1 MKVKILLI
9 AFLSIVYLQANAQ
22 KSNDEVT
29 LVVSATA
36 STEEEAIKTALR
48 SAIEQT
54 YGTFV
59 SANTTLLNDKLVK
72 DEIVTI
78 SSGNIKEY
86 NKIKSYKNTNGKI
99 SVVLKATVCISKLV
113 TYAKSKGAS
122 TEFAGASFAMN
133 TKKLELNKQAD
144 KGVSTEFAGTSFAM
158 NMKKLELNKQAE
170 KKALIN
176 LLLFIKESLPS
187 AFDRNIQIID
197 PSIPKRF
204 EFYDNAYCE
213 VLLPRT
219 YEPEYGHRSD
229 DYMTLYEEDINWA
242 HNVTEKCYEMS
253 ILISYVNN
261 KNTEPF
267 FSYVKNYLKSISLT
281 KDERE
286 YLEETGIDF
295 SRYKFD
301 FFYEPNED
309 DSDSA
314 NHYYF
319 RNGSDVIGSF
329 TCQLAK
335 IFDKYFFNF
344 YVVDNLGGRSHV
356 DYHTKM
362 NTESIPEED
371 RFRNYSSGVLSPKSF
386 FASSVY
392 YYYETV
398 FSLEKDPK
406 IKLTF
411 FIPKDKIAKY
421 SSFTI
426 E

>member
-59 SANTTLLNDKLVK
+59 SANTTLLNDELVK

-86 NKIKSYKNTNGKI
+86 NKIESYENTNGQI

-133 TKKLELNKQAD
+133 MKMLELNK
-144 KGVSTEFAGTSFAM
+144 E
-158 NMKKLELNKQAE
+158 AE
-170 KKALIN
+170 EKALIN

-187 AFDRNIQIID
+187 AFDRNIQFID
-197 PSIPKRF
+197 PSIPRRF
-204 EFYDNAYCE
+204 DFYDNGTGR
-213 VLLPRT
+213 VLLPCT
-219 YEPEYGHRSD
+219 YEPNYAENDNVSD
-229 DYMTLYEEDINWA
+229 DDMILNKEDINWA
-242 HNVTEKCYEMS
+242 QNVAEKCYEMS

-261 KNTEPF
+261 NNTEPF
-267 FSYVKNYLKSISLT
+267 ISYVENYLKSISLT
-281 KDERE
+281 EDERE
-286 YLEETGIDF
+286 YLEKTGMDF
-295 SRYKFD
+295 IRY
-301 FFYEPNED
+301 FFYIHD
-309 DSDSA
+309 YSV
-314 NHYYF
+314 YYF

-329 TCQLAK
+329 ACQLAK

-344 YVVDNLGGRSHV
+344 DVVDNLGGRSHV

-362 NTESIPEED
+362 DTESIPKED

-392 YYYETV
+392 YYDENR
-398 FSLEKDPK
+398 FALMQDPK

-411 FIPKDKIAKY
+411 FIPKDKIAQY

>member
-29 LVVSATA
+29 LLVSATA
-36 STEEEAIKTALR
+36 PTEDEAIKTALR

-59 SANTTLLNDKLVK
+59 SANTTLLNDELVK

-86 NKIKSYKNTNGKI
+86 NKIESYENTNGQI

-133 TKKLELNKQAD
+133 
-144 KGVSTEFAGTSFAM
+144 
-158 NMKKLELNKQAE
+158 MKMLELNKQAE
-170 KKALIN
+170 EKALIN

-187 AFDRNIQIID
+187 AFDRNIQFID
-197 PSIPKRF
+197 PSIPRRF
-204 EFYDNAYCE
+204 DFYDNGTGR
-213 VLLPRT
+213 VLLPCT
-219 YEPEYGHRSD
+219 YEPNYAENDNVSD
-229 DYMTLYEEDINWA
+229 DDMILNKEDINWA
-242 HNVTEKCYEMS
+242 QNVAEKCYEMS

-261 KNTEPF
+261 NNTEPF
-267 FSYVKNYLKSISLT
+267 ISYVENYLKSISLT
-281 KDERE
+281 EDERE
-286 YLEETGIDF
+286 YLEKTGMDF
-295 SRYKFD
+295 IRY
-301 FFYEPNED
+301 FFYIHD
-309 DSDSA
+309 YSV
-314 NHYYF
+314 YYF

-329 TCQLAK
+329 ACQLAK

-344 YVVDNLGGRSHV
+344 DVVDNLGGRSHV

-362 NTESIPEED
+362 DTESIPKED

-392 YYYETV
+392 YYDENR
-398 FSLEKDPK
+398 FALMQDPK

>member
-36 STEEEAIKTALR
+36 STEDEAIKTALR

-59 SANTTLLNDKLVK
+59 SANTTLLNDELVK

-86 NKIKSYKNTNGKI
+86 NKIESYENTNGQI

-133 TKKLELNKQAD
+133 MKMLELNK
-144 KGVSTEFAGTSFAM
+144 E
-158 NMKKLELNKQAE
+158 AE
-170 KKALIN
+170 EKALIN

-197 PSIPKRF
+197 PSIPRRF
-204 EFYDNAYCE
+204 DFYDNGTGR
-213 VLLPRT
+213 VLLPCT
-219 YEPEYGHRSD
+219 YEPNYAENDNVSD
-229 DYMTLYEEDINWA
+229 DDMILNKEDINWA
-242 HNVTEKCYEMS
+242 QNVAEKCYEMS

-261 KNTEPF
+261 NNTEPF
-267 FSYVKNYLKSISLT
+267 ISYVENYLKSISLT
-281 KDERE
+281 EDERE
-286 YLEETGIDF
+286 YLEKTGMDF
-295 SRYKFD
+295 IRY
-301 FFYEPNED
+301 FFYIHD
-309 DSDSA
+309 YSV
-314 NHYYF
+314 YYF

-329 TCQLAK
+329 ACQLAK

-344 YVVDNLGGRSHV
+344 DVVDNLGGRSLV

-362 NTESIPEED
+362 ATVSIPKED

-392 YYYETV
+392 DYDVDE
-398 FSLEKDPK
+398 FALGKDPK

-411 FIPKDKIAKY
+411 FIPKDKIAQY

>member
-9 AFLSIVYLQANAQ
+9 AFLSIICLQASAQ

-59 SANTTLLNDKLVK
+59 SANTTLLNDELVK

-86 NKIKSYKNTNGKI
+86 NKIESYKNTNGQI

-133 TKKLELNKQAD
+133 MKMLELNK
-144 KGVSTEFAGTSFAM
+144 E
-158 NMKKLELNKQAE
+158 AE
-170 KKALIN
+170 EKALIN
-176 LLLFIKESLPS
+176 LLLFIEESLPS
-187 AFDRNIQIID
+187 AFDRNIQVID
-197 PSIPKRF
+197 PSIPRRF
-204 EFYDNAYCE
+204 DFYNNGRAGS

-219 YEPEYGHRSD
+219 YEPNYGEYDSVSD
-229 DYMTLYEEDINWA
+229 DGMYLNKEDINWA
-242 HNVTEKCYEMS
+242 HNVAEECYEMS

-261 KNTEPF
+261 NNTEPF
-267 FSYVKNYLKSISLT
+267 ISYVKNYLKSISLT
-281 KDERE
+281 DDECK
-286 YLEETGIDF
+286 YLGKTGMNFIQY
-295 SRYKFD
+295 S
-301 FFYEPNED
+301 FYTYDYLAGDN
-309 DSDSA
+309 
-314 NHYYF
+314 YYDF

-329 TCQLAK
+329 TRQLAK

-344 YVVDNLGGRSHV
+344 YVVDNLGGRSLV

-362 NTESIPEED
+362 AAHSIPKED

-392 YYYETV
+392 NYDVTS
-398 FSLEKDPK
+398 FSLLTDRK

-411 FIPKDKIAKY
+411 FVPKDKIAQY

>member
-36 STEEEAIKTALR
+36 PTEDEAIKTALK

-86 NKIKSYKNTNGKI
+86 NKIESYKNTNGKI
-99 SVVLKATVCISKLV
+99 SVVLKATVCISNLV

-122 TEFAGASFAMN
+122 TEFADASFAMN

-144 KGVSTEFAGTSFAM
+144 KGASTEFAGTSFAM

-204 EFYDNAYCE
+204 NFCGSGTCRVNLPTVENEYD
-213 VLLPRT
+213 
-219 YEPEYGHRSD
+219 D
-229 DYMTLYEEDINWA
+229 DMILYEKDTIWA
-242 HNVTEKCYEMS
+242 QNVAEKCYEMS

-267 FSYVKNYLKSISLT
+267 FSYVENYLESISLT
-281 KDERE
+281 EDECE
-286 YLEETGIDF
+286 YLKKTGIDF
-295 SRYKFD
+295 TGTNFD
-301 FFYEPNED
+301 FFYDPNED
-309 DSDSA
+309 DSDSGP
-314 NHYYF
+314 YYSF

-356 DYHTKM
+356 DYHTKI
-362 NTESIPEED
+362 NTFSIPEED

-392 YYYETV
+392 YYDETM
-398 FSLEKDPK
+398 FSLRKDPK

-411 FIPKDKIAKY
+411 FIPKDKIAQY

>member
-36 STEEEAIKTALR
+36 STEDEAIKTALR

-59 SANTTLLNDKLVK
+59 SANTTLLNDELVK

-86 NKIKSYKNTNGKI
+86 NKIESYENTNGQI

-133 TKKLELNKQAD
+133 MKMLELNK
-144 KGVSTEFAGTSFAM
+144 E
-158 NMKKLELNKQAE
+158 AE
-170 KKALIN
+170 EKALIN

-187 AFDRNIQIID
+187 AFDRNIQFID
-197 PSIPKRF
+197 PSIPRRF
-204 EFYDNAYCE
+204 DFYDNGTGR
-213 VLLPRT
+213 VLLPCT
-219 YEPEYGHRSD
+219 YEPNYEENDNVSD
-229 DYMTLYEEDINWA
+229 DDMILNKEDINWA
-242 HNVTEKCYEMS
+242 QNVAEECYEMS

-261 KNTEPF
+261 NNTEPF
-267 FSYVKNYLKSISLT
+267 ISYVKNYLKSISLT
-281 KDERE
+281 EDERE
-286 YLEETGIDF
+286 YLEKTGMDF
-295 SRYKFD
+295 IRY
-301 FFYEPNED
+301 FFYIHD
-309 DSDSA
+309 YSV
-314 NHYYF
+314 YYF

-329 TCQLAK
+329 ACQLAK

-344 YVVDNLGGRSHV
+344 DVVDNLGGRSHV

-362 NTESIPEED
+362 DTESIPKED

-392 YYYETV
+392 YYDENR
-398 FSLEKDPK
+398 FALMQDPK

>member
-36 STEEEAIKTALR
+36 STEDEAIKTALR

-59 SANTTLLNDKLVK
+59 SANTTLLNDELVK

-86 NKIKSYKNTNGKI
+86 NKIESYENTNGQI
-99 SVVLKATVCISKLV
+99 SVVLKATVCITKLV

-133 TKKLELNKQAD
+133 
-144 KGVSTEFAGTSFAM
+144 
-158 NMKKLELNKQAE
+158 MKMLELNKQAE
-170 KKALIN
+170 EKALIN

-187 AFDRNIQIID
+187 AFDRNIQFID
-197 PSIPKRF
+197 PSIPRRF
-204 EFYDNAYCE
+204 DFYDNGTGR

-219 YEPEYGHRSD
+219 YEPNYEENDNVSD
-229 DYMTLYEEDINWA
+229 DDMILNKEDINWA
-242 HNVTEKCYEMS
+242 QNVAEECYEMS

-261 KNTEPF
+261 NNTEPF
-267 FSYVKNYLKSISLT
+267 ISYVKNYLKSISLT
-281 KDERE
+281 EDERE
-286 YLEETGIDF
+286 YLEKTGMDF
-295 SRYKFD
+295 IQY
-301 FFYEPNED
+301 FFYIPD
-309 DSDSA
+309 YPASY
-314 NHYYF
+314 YYF

-335 IFDKYFFNF
+335 IFDNYFFNF
-344 YVVDNLGGRSHV
+344 YVVDNLGGRSLV

-362 NTESIPEED
+362 ATVSIPKED
-371 RFRNYSSGVLSPKSF
+371 RFGNYSSGVLSPKSF

-392 YYYETV
+392 DYDVTV
-398 FSLEKDPK
+398 FKLRKDRK

-411 FIPKDKIAKY
+411 FIPKDKIGQY

>member
-78 SSGNIKEY
+78 SSGNITEY
-86 NKIKSYKNTNGKI
+86 NKIGSYKNTNGKI
-99 SVVLKATVCISKLV
+99 SVVLKATVCISNLV

-122 TEFAGASFAMN
+122 TEFADASFAMN

-144 KGVSTEFAGTSFAM
+144 KGASTEFAGTSFAM

-204 EFYDNAYCE
+204 NFCGSGTCRVNLPETEYDDVY
-213 VLLPRT
+213 
-219 YEPEYGHRSD
+219 D
-229 DYMTLYEEDINWA
+229 DNMILNEKDTIWA
-242 HNVTEKCYEMS
+242 HNVAEKCYEMS

-267 FSYVKNYLKSISLT
+267 FSYVENYLESISLT
-281 KDERE
+281 EDERE
-286 YLEETGIDF
+286 YLKETGIDF
-295 SRYKFD
+295 TCCNFN
-301 FFYEPNED
+301 FFYDPNED

-319 RNGSDVIGSF
+319 RNGSDVIDSF
-329 TCQLAK
+329 ICQLPK

-356 DYHTKM
+356 DYHTEI
-362 NTESIPEED
+362 NTFFSIPKED

-392 YYYETV
+392 YYYKTG
-398 FSLEKDPK
+398 FTLIKDPE

-411 FIPKDKIAKY
+411 FIPKDKIAQY

>member
-59 SANTTLLNDKLVK
+59 SANTTLLNDELVK

-86 NKIKSYKNTNGKI
+86 NKIESYENTNGQI

-133 TKKLELNKQAD
+133 MKMLELNK
-144 KGVSTEFAGTSFAM
+144 E
-158 NMKKLELNKQAE
+158 AE
-170 KKALIN
+170 EKALIN

-187 AFDRNIQIID
+187 AFDRNIQFID
-197 PSIPKRF
+197 PSIPRRF
-204 EFYDNAYCE
+204 DFYDNGTGR
-213 VLLPRT
+213 VLLPCT
-219 YEPEYGHRSD
+219 YEPNYAENDNVSD
-229 DYMTLYEEDINWA
+229 DDMILNKEDINWA
-242 HNVTEKCYEMS
+242 QNVAEKCYEMS

-261 KNTEPF
+261 NNTEPF
-267 FSYVKNYLKSISLT
+267 ISYVENYLKSISLT
-281 KDERE
+281 EDERE
-286 YLEETGIDF
+286 YLEKTGMDF
-295 SRYKFD
+295 IRY
-301 FFYEPNED
+301 FFYIHD
-309 DSDSA
+309 YSV
-314 NHYYF
+314 YYF

-329 TCQLAK
+329 ACQLAK

-344 YVVDNLGGRSHV
+344 DVVDNLGGRSLV

-362 NTESIPEED
+362 ATVSIPKED

-392 YYYETV
+392 DYDVDE
-398 FSLEKDPK
+398 FALGKDPK

-411 FIPKDKIAKY
+411 FIPKDKIAQY

>member
-36 STEEEAIKTALR
+36 STEEEAIKTALK

-86 NKIKSYKNTNGKI
+86 NKIESYKNTNGQI

-144 KGVSTEFAGTSFAM
+144 KGASTKFAGTSFAM
-158 NMKKLELNKQAE
+158 NMKMLELNKQAE

-187 AFDRNIQIID
+187 AFDRNIQIIG

-204 EFYDNAYCE
+204 EFYDSGTCRVY
-213 VLLPRT
+213 LPET
-219 YEPEYGHRSD
+219 EYDNVSGD
-229 DYMTLYEEDINWA
+229 NMILDEKDTNWA
-242 HNVTEKCYEMS
+242 NNVTEKCYEMS

-267 FSYVKNYLKSISLT
+267 FSYVKNYLESISLT
-281 KDERE
+281 EDERE
-286 YLEETGIDF
+286 YLEKTGIDF
-295 SRYKFD
+295 TDYDFS
-301 FFYEPNED
+301 FFYDPNED
-309 DSDSA
+309 DSDSD
-314 NHYYF
+314 NYYYF

-356 DYHTKM
+356 DYHTKI
-362 NTESIPEED
+362 NTFSIPKED

-392 YYYETV
+392 YYNETV
-398 FSLEKDPK
+398 FSLREDPE

-411 FIPKDKIAKY
+411 FIPKDKIAQY

>member
-36 STEEEAIKTALR
+36 STEDEAIKTALR

-59 SANTTLLNDKLVK
+59 SANTTLLNDELVK

-86 NKIKSYKNTNGKI
+86 NKIESYENTNGQI

-133 TKKLELNKQAD
+133 MKMLELNK
-144 KGVSTEFAGTSFAM
+144 E
-158 NMKKLELNKQAE
+158 AE
-170 KKALIN
+170 EKALIN

-187 AFDRNIQIID
+187 AFDRNIQFID
-197 PSIPKRF
+197 PSIPRRF
-204 EFYDNAYCE
+204 DFYDNGTGR
-213 VLLPRT
+213 VLLPCT
-219 YEPEYGHRSD
+219 YEPNYAENDNVSD
-229 DYMTLYEEDINWA
+229 DDMILNKEDINWA
-242 HNVTEKCYEMS
+242 QNVAEKCYEMS

-261 KNTEPF
+261 NNTEPF
-267 FSYVKNYLKSISLT
+267 ISYVENYLKSISLT
-281 KDERE
+281 EDERE
-286 YLEETGIDF
+286 YLEKTGMDF
-295 SRYKFD
+295 IRY
-301 FFYEPNED
+301 FFYIHD
-309 DSDSA
+309 YSV
-314 NHYYF
+314 YYF

-329 TCQLAK
+329 ACQLAK

-344 YVVDNLGGRSHV
+344 DVVDNLGGRSHV

-362 NTESIPEED
+362 DTESIPKED

-392 YYYETV
+392 YYDENR
-398 FSLEKDPK
+398 FALMQDPK

>member
-9 AFLSIVYLQANAQ
+9 AFLSIIYLQASAQ

-59 SANTTLLNDKLVK
+59 SANTTLLNDELVK

-86 NKIKSYKNTNGKI
+86 NKIESYENTNGQI

-133 TKKLELNKQAD
+133 
-144 KGVSTEFAGTSFAM
+144 
-158 NMKKLELNKQAE
+158 MKMLELNKQAE
-170 KKALIN
+170 EKALIN

-187 AFDRNIQIID
+187 AFDRNIQIIH
-197 PSIPKRF
+197 PSIPRRF
-204 EFYDNAYCE
+204 YIYCPGTCGVHLPNTENDNVSGYYDY
-213 VLLPRT
+213 
-219 YEPEYGHRSD
+219 D
-229 DYMTLYEEDINWA
+229 DMILDEEDTNWA
-242 HNVTEKCYEMS
+242 HNVAEKCYEMS
-253 ILISYVNN
+253 ILISYANN

-281 KDERE
+281 EDERE
-286 YLEETGIDF
+286 YLEKTGMDF
-295 SRYKFD
+295 TKYN
-301 FFYEPNED
+301 FYTPDYD
-309 DSDSA
+309 D
-314 NHYYF
+314 YYF

-344 YVVDNLGGRSHV
+344 YVVDNLGGRSLV

-362 NTESIPEED
+362 ATSSIPKEN

-386 FASSVY
+386 FDSSVY
-392 YYYETV
+392 YYNETI
-398 FSLEKDPK
+398 FSLRKDPK

-411 FIPKDKIAKY
+411 FIPKDKIAQY

>member
-36 STEEEAIKTALR
+36 STEDEAIKTALR

-59 SANTTLLNDKLVK
+59 SANTTLLNDELVK

-86 NKIKSYKNTNGKI
+86 NKIKSYENTNGQI

-113 TYAKSKGAS
+113 TYAKNKGAS

-133 TKKLELNKQAD
+133 MKMLELNK
-144 KGVSTEFAGTSFAM
+144 E
-158 NMKKLELNKQAE
+158 AE
-170 KKALIN
+170 EKALIN

-187 AFDRNIQIID
+187 AFDRNIQFID
-197 PSIPKRF
+197 PSIPRRF
-204 EFYDNAYCE
+204 DFYDNGTGR
-213 VLLPRT
+213 VLLPCT
-219 YEPEYGHRSD
+219 YEPNYAENNNVSD
-229 DYMTLYEEDINWA
+229 DDMILNKEDINWA
-242 HNVTEKCYEMS
+242 QNVAEKCYEIS
-253 ILISYVNN
+253 ILISYANN

-281 KDERE
+281 EDERE
-286 YLEETGIDF
+286 YLEKTGMDF
-295 SRYKFD
+295 TKYN
-301 FFYEPNED
+301 FYTPDYD
-309 DSDSA
+309 DY
-314 NHYYF
+314 YYF

-344 YVVDNLGGRSHV
+344 YVVDNLGGRSLV

-362 NTESIPEED
+362 DTESIPKED

-392 YYYETV
+392 DYNETV
-398 FSLEKDPK
+398 FSLGKDPK

-411 FIPKDKIAKY
+411 FIPKDKIAQY

>member
-59 SANTTLLNDKLVK
+59 SANTTLLNDELVK

-86 NKIKSYKNTNGKI
+86 NKIESYENTNGQI

-133 TKKLELNKQAD
+133 MKMLE
-144 KGVSTEFAGTSFAM
+144 V
-158 NMKKLELNKQAE
+158 NKQAE

-197 PSIPKRF
+197 PSIPRRF
-204 EFYDNAYCE
+204 DFYDNGTGR

-219 YEPEYGHRSD
+219 YEPNYAEYDNVSD
-229 DYMTLYEEDINWA
+229 DDMILNEEDINWA
-242 HNVTEKCYEMS
+242 QNVAEECYEMS

-261 KNTEPF
+261 NNTEPF
-267 FSYVKNYLKSISLT
+267 ISYVENYLKSISLT
-281 KDERE
+281 EDERE
-286 YLEETGIDF
+286 YLKKTGIDF
-295 SRYKFD
+295 TKYYFHTPD
-301 FFYEPNED
+301 YD
-309 DSDSA
+309 DD
-314 NHYYF
+314 YYF

-344 YVVDNLGGRSHV
+344 YVVDNLGGRSLV

-362 NTESIPEED
+362 ATVSIPKED

-392 YYYETV
+392 DYDVDE
-398 FSLEKDPK
+398 FALGKDPK

-411 FIPKDKIAKY
+411 FIPKDKIAQY

>member
-9 AFLSIVYLQANAQ
+9 AFLSIIYLQASAQ

-29 LVVSATA
+29 LVFSATA
-36 STEEEAIKTALR
+36 STEDEAIKTALR

-59 SANTTLLNDKLVK
+59 SANTTLLNDELVK

-86 NKIKSYKNTNGKI
+86 NKIESYENTNGQI

-133 TKKLELNKQAD
+133 
-144 KGVSTEFAGTSFAM
+144 
-158 NMKKLELNKQAE
+158 MKMLELNKQAE
-170 KKALIN
+170 EKALIN

-204 EFYDNAYCE
+204 EFYGPGSGQAFFPDPNEYDNND
-213 VLLPRT
+213 
-219 YEPEYGHRSD
+219 S
-229 DYMTLYEEDINWA
+229 YMILNKEDTNWA
-242 HNVTEKCYEMS
+242 HNVAEKCYEMS

-267 FSYVKNYLKSISLT
+267 ISYVKNYLRNISLT
-281 KDERE
+281 QDERE
-286 YLEETGIDF
+286 YFRKTGIDF
-295 SRYKFD
+295 TGYN
-301 FFYEPNED
+301 FYFLDYPTED
-309 DSDSA
+309 DFDDLNSA
-314 NHYYF
+314 DHYYF

-335 IFDKYFFNF
+335 IFDNYFFNF
-344 YVVDNLGGRSHV
+344 DVVDNLGGRSHV

-362 NTESIPEED
+362 DDLCGKE
-371 RFRNYSSGVLSPKSF
+371 FRNYSSGVLSPKSF
-386 FASSVY
+386 FVSLVY
-392 YYYETV
+392 YYDDTKFQLETY
-398 FSLEKDPK
+398 SR

-411 FIPKDKIAKY
+411 FIPKDKIGQY

>member
-29 LVVSATA
+29 LLVSATA
-36 STEEEAIKTALR
+36 PTEDEAIKTALR

-59 SANTTLLNDKLVK
+59 SANTTLLNDELVK

-86 NKIKSYKNTNGKI
+86 NKIESYENTNGQI

-133 TKKLELNKQAD
+133 
-144 KGVSTEFAGTSFAM
+144 
-158 NMKKLELNKQAE
+158 MKMLELNKQAE
-170 KKALIN
+170 EKALIN

-187 AFDRNIQIID
+187 AFDRNIQFID
-197 PSIPKRF
+197 PSIPRRF
-204 EFYDNAYCE
+204 DFYDNGTGR
-213 VLLPRT
+213 VLLPCT
-219 YEPEYGHRSD
+219 YEPNYAENDNVSD
-229 DYMTLYEEDINWA
+229 DDMILNKEDINWA
-242 HNVTEKCYEMS
+242 QNVAEKCYEMS

-261 KNTEPF
+261 NNTEPF
-267 FSYVKNYLKSISLT
+267 ISYVENYLKSISLT
-281 KDERE
+281 EDERE
-286 YLEETGIDF
+286 YLEKTGMDF
-295 SRYKFD
+295 IRY
-301 FFYEPNED
+301 FFYIHD
-309 DSDSA
+309 HSV
-314 NHYYF
+314 YYF

-329 TCQLAK
+329 ACQLAK

-344 YVVDNLGGRSHV
+344 DVVDNLGGRSHV

-362 NTESIPEED
+362 DTESIPKED

-392 YYYETV
+392 YYDENR
-398 FSLEKDPK
+398 FALMQDPK

>member
-36 STEEEAIKTALR
+36 PTEDEAIKTALR

-59 SANTTLLNDKLVK
+59 SANTTLLNDELVK

-86 NKIKSYKNTNGKI
+86 NKIESYENTNGQI

-133 TKKLELNKQAD
+133 
-144 KGVSTEFAGTSFAM
+144 
-158 NMKKLELNKQAE
+158 MKMLELNKQAE
-170 KKALIN
+170 EKALIN

-187 AFDRNIQIID
+187 AFDRNIQFID
-197 PSIPKRF
+197 PSIPRRF
-204 EFYDNAYCE
+204 DFYDNGTGR

-219 YEPEYGHRSD
+219 YEPNYAENDNVSD
-229 DYMTLYEEDINWA
+229 DDMILNKEDINWA
-242 HNVTEKCYEMS
+242 QNVAEECYEMS

-261 KNTEPF
+261 NNTEPF
-267 FSYVKNYLKSISLT
+267 ISYVENYLKSISLT
-281 KDERE
+281 EDECE
-286 YLEETGIDF
+286 YLEKAGIDF
-295 SRYKFD
+295 IQYYFSIHDY
-301 FFYEPNED
+301 
-309 DSDSA
+309 SV
-314 NHYYF
+314 YYF

-329 TCQLAK
+329 ACQLAK

-344 YVVDNLGGRSHV
+344 DVVDNLGGRSHV

-362 NTESIPEED
+362 DTESIPKED

-392 YYYETV
+392 YYNKTQFV
-398 FSLEKDPK
+398 LSQDPK

-411 FIPKDKIAKY
+411 FIPKDIIAQY

>member
-59 SANTTLLNDKLVK
+59 SANTTLLNDELVK

-86 NKIKSYKNTNGKI
+86 NKIESYENTNGQI

-133 TKKLELNKQAD
+133 MKMLELNK
-144 KGVSTEFAGTSFAM
+144 E
-158 NMKKLELNKQAE
+158 AE
-170 KKALIN
+170 EKALIN

-187 AFDRNIQIID
+187 AFDRNIQFID
-197 PSIPKRF
+197 PSIPRRF
-204 EFYDNAYCE
+204 DFYDNGTGR
-213 VLLPRT
+213 VLLPCT
-219 YEPEYGHRSD
+219 YEPNYAENDNVSD
-229 DYMTLYEEDINWA
+229 DDMILNKEDINWA
-242 HNVTEKCYEMS
+242 QNVAEKCYEMS

-261 KNTEPF
+261 NNTEPF
-267 FSYVKNYLKSISLT
+267 ISYVENYLKSISLT
-281 KDERE
+281 EDERE
-286 YLEETGIDF
+286 YLEKTGMDF
-295 SRYKFD
+295 IRY
-301 FFYEPNED
+301 FFYIHD
-309 DSDSA
+309 YSV
-314 NHYYF
+314 YYF

-329 TCQLAK
+329 ACQLAK

-344 YVVDNLGGRSHV
+344 DVVDNLGGRSHV

-362 NTESIPEED
+362 DTESIPKED

-392 YYYETV
+392 YYDENR
-398 FSLEKDPK
+398 FALMQDPK

-411 FIPKDKIAKY
+411 FIPKDKILK
-421 SSFTI
+421 FRI
-426 E
+426 

>member
-36 STEEEAIKTALR
+36 STEDEAIKTALR

-59 SANTTLLNDKLVK
+59 SANTTLLNDELVK

-86 NKIKSYKNTNGKI
+86 NKIESYENTNGQI
-99 SVVLKATVCISKLV
+99 SVVLKVTVCISKLV
-113 TYAKSKGAS
+113 TYAKNKGAS

-133 TKKLELNKQAD
+133 MKMLELNK
-144 KGVSTEFAGTSFAM
+144 E
-158 NMKKLELNKQAE
+158 AE
-170 KKALIN
+170 EKALIN

-187 AFDRNIQIID
+187 AFDRNIQTIN
-197 PSIPKRF
+197 PSIPRRF
-204 EFYDNAYCE
+204 EFYGPGSGRAFFPDPNDNND
-213 VLLPRT
+213 
-219 YEPEYGHRSD
+219 S
-229 DYMTLYEEDINWA
+229 YMNLNKEDINWA
-242 HNVTEKCYEMS
+242 HNVAEKCYEMS

-261 KNTEPF
+261 NNTEPF
-267 FSYVKNYLKSISLT
+267 ISYVKNYLRSISLT
-281 KDERE
+281 QDERE
-286 YLEETGIDF
+286 YLEKTGIDF
-295 SRYKFD
+295 SGYN
-301 FFYEPNED
+301 FYFLNYPTED
-309 DSDSA
+309 DFDDLNSA

-344 YVVDNLGGRSHV
+344 YVVDNLGGRSLV

-362 NTESIPEED
+362 DDLYGEE
-371 RFRNYSSGVLSPKSF
+371 FRNYSSGVLSPKSF
-386 FASSVY
+386 FASLVY
-392 YYYETV
+392 YYNETKFQLV
-398 FSLEKDPK
+398 PDGS

-411 FIPKDKIAKY
+411 FIPKDKIAQY

>member
-36 STEEEAIKTALR
+36 PTEDEAIKTALK

-86 NKIKSYKNTNGKI
+86 NKIESYKNTNGKI
-99 SVVLKATVCISKLV
+99 SVVLKATVCISNLV

-122 TEFAGASFAMN
+122 TEFADASFAMN

-144 KGVSTEFAGTSFAM
+144 KGASTEFAGTSFAM

-187 AFDRNIQIID
+187 TFDRNIQIIG

-204 EFYDNAYCE
+204 NFYDSGTCR
-213 VLLPRT
+213 VHLPYT
-219 YEPEYGHRSD
+219 END
-229 DYMTLYEEDINWA
+229 DVYDDNMIPNEEDINWA
-242 HNVTEKCYEMS
+242 HNVAEKCYEMS

-267 FSYVKNYLKSISLT
+267 FSYVENYLESISLT
-281 KDERE
+281 EDERE
-286 YLEETGIDF
+286 YLEKTGIDF
-295 SRYKFD
+295 TSCNFC
-301 FFYEPNED
+301 FFNDPNED

-314 NHYYF
+314 NYYF

-329 TCQLAK
+329 TCQLPK

-356 DYHTKM
+356 DYHTKI
-362 NTESIPEED
+362 NTFSIPVED

-392 YYYETV
+392 YYDENQ
-398 FSLEKDPK
+398 FSLRKDPE

-411 FIPKDKIAKY
+411 FIPKDKIAQY

>member
-9 AFLSIVYLQANAQ
+9 AFLSIICLQASAQ

-59 SANTTLLNDKLVK
+59 SANTTLLNDELVK

-86 NKIKSYKNTNGKI
+86 NKIESYENTNGQI

-122 TEFAGASFAMN
+122 TEFAGASFVMN
-133 TKKLELNKQAD
+133 MKMLELNK
-144 KGVSTEFAGTSFAM
+144 E
-158 NMKKLELNKQAE
+158 AE

-176 LLLFIKESLPS
+176 LLLFIEKSLPS
-187 AFDRNIQIID
+187 AFDRNIQVID
-197 PSIPKRF
+197 PSIPRRF
-204 EFYDNAYCE
+204 DFYDDGRAGS

-219 YEPEYGHRSD
+219 YEPNYGEYDSVSD
-229 DYMTLYEEDINWA
+229 DAMDLNKKDINWA
-242 HNVTEKCYEMS
+242 HNVAEECYEMS

-261 KNTEPF
+261 NNTEPF
-267 FSYVKNYLKSISLT
+267 ISYVKNYLKSISLT
-281 KDERE
+281 KEE
-286 YLEETGIDF
+286 CGYLGKTGMDF
-295 SRYKFD
+295 SNYFVYIPDYD
-301 FFYEPNED
+301 FVGFYD
-309 DSDSA
+309 
-314 NHYYF
+314 F

-329 TCQLAK
+329 TRQLAK

-344 YVVDNLGGRSHV
+344 YVVDNLGGRSLV

-362 NTESIPEED
+362 ATSSIPKED
-371 RFRNYSSGVLSPKSF
+371 RLRNYSSGVLSPKSF
-386 FASSVY
+386 FASSKYSYDV
-392 YYYETV
+392 TS
-398 FSLEKDPK
+398 FSLSKDLK

-411 FIPKDKIAKY
+411 FVPKDKIAQY